1 LDTTAFILIVIAT
14 LGAIVGIYLA
24 YHFYN
29 KLQKIPPKDTEVV
42 GFAKVLQNKFYVDE
56 IYTFLV
62 VKPIY
67 GLANFFKS
75 VVEVT
80 ISALVFGTGKLAYYL
95 SEQGKM
101 LQNGSVGLYL
111 FVFVLGFSTIV
122 YYLFLA

>member
-56 IYTFLV
+56 IYTFLL

-75 VVEVT
+75 VVEIVV
-80 ISALVFGTGKLAYYL
+80 SAIVFSTGKFTYFL
-95 SEQGKM
+95 SEQGKT